1 MTVVVRGRMLC
12 LPVHP
17 PPLKLVEDS
26 GVEHPVTQ
34 RRAARIPGPCR
45 SGSKDAHSIPVF
57 S

>member
-1 MTVVVRGRMLC
+1 MTVVVRGRVLC